1 MKIENQKAIIGGLF
15 GFSLGVMSMWF
26 VETDKE
32 LNNILRNY
40 EVDKVIKENVNTCED
55 MIEWMGKDVEKYSD
69 STVFDDYIR
78 NLEIICEENRNLL
91 QTKYDY

>member
-15 GFSLGVMSMWF
+15 GFSLGAMSMWF

-55 MIEWMGKDVEKYSD
+55 MIEWLSQDVERYSD

>member
-55 MIEWMGKDVEKYSD
+55 MIEWLSQDVERYSD